1 MQLEIEAIH
10 FIDESFKTLRSAEG
24 AFDMLLKFRHIR
36 SRKAINERMMHKF
49 HEILAQYCKE
59 VENIDK
65 LFESNKESPPIE
77 KNHPPVAG
85 AIYWE
90 KNLFHRI
97 KSVMI
102 RLRTAEDLMAS
113 EEGEFAKNKYLF
125 TAKKMKN
132 YETNL
137 YEDWKAGVEKKL
149 HKHLNA
155 KILIKLP
162 DEQAQEQR
170 VQYIVN
176 FNSELTE
183 IINETKYLEQLG
195 FNIPEYARN
204 VALQE
209 DKYKTYVD
217 GLRGIFLIGFF
228 SK

>member
-1 MQLEIEAIH
+1 
-10 FIDESFKTLRSAEG
+10 
-24 AFDMLLKFRHIR
+24 
-36 SRKAINERMMHKF
+36 
-49 HEILAQYCKE
+49 
-59 VENIDK
+59 
-65 LFESNKESPPIE
+65 
-77 KNHPPVAG
+77 
-85 AIYWE
+85 
-90 KNLFHRI
+90 
-97 KSVMI
+97 
-102 RLRTAEDLMAS
+102 
-113 EEGEFAKNKYLF
+113 
-125 TAKKMKN
+125 MKN
-132 YETNL
+132 PCT
-137 YEDWKAGVEKKL
+137 DWGYPKSPKNGPP
-149 HKHLNA
+149 LNA

>member
-1 MQLEIEAIH
+1 
-10 FIDESFKTLRSAEG
+10 
-24 AFDMLLKFRHIR
+24 MLPARCCCY
-36 SRKAINERMMHKF
+36 A
-49 HEILAQYCKE
+49 
-59 VENIDK
+59 
-65 LFESNKESPPIE
+65 
-77 KNHPPVAG
+77 
-85 AIYWE
+85 
-90 KNLFHRI
+90 
-97 KSVMI
+97 
-102 RLRTAEDLMAS
+102 TAS
-113 EEGEFAKNKYLF
+113 IVTEFAKNKYLF